1 MRFLFFSLPLA
12 CVPAAQTN
20 WTFCIISQASLLHV
34 REISH
39 SVQQLRI
46 CRIFFRPLTR
56 PPRTFSPNVTLYFS
70 RPKWPTD
77 LTPSAS
83 QPLPT
88 YFICFFF
95 FYFLLACLGN
105 TKEES
110 SFFLEWSIWAFDFIP
125 SESHCHQISLLSYI
139 TWLSLYSI
147 FIFNELILV
156 K

>member
-34 REISH
+34 SEISH
-39 SVQQLRI
+39 SAQQLRI

-70 RPKWPTD
+70 RPKRPTD

-95 FYFLLACLGN
+95 SISFLPALVIQRKKVHFSSNDLSELLILFPQNLTAIKYPCCL
-105 TKEES
+105 
-110 SFFLEWSIWAFDFIP
+110 
-125 SESHCHQISLLSYI
+125 ISLGFPYIPFSY
-139 TWLSLYSI
+139 LM
-147 FIFNELILV
+147 N
-156 K
+156 